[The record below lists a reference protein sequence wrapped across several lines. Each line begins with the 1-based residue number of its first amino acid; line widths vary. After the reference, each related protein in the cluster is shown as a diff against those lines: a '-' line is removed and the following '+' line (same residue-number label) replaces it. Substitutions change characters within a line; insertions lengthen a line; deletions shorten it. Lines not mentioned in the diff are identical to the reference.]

1 MHCKLMYLEIYQKQ
15 LSSTTSQEGIDPDR
29 VAAYGGKSVDA
40 SRQVQKISRF
50 FLSQCGVEGKDV
62 DDVFI

>member
-1 MHCKLMYLEIYQKQ
+1 MEMYHKK
-15 LSSTTSQEGIDPDR
+15 LSSTTFQEGIDPDR
-29 VAAYGGKSVDA
+29 VAAHGGKSVDA